1 MSIKLKRITTQYIP
15 FEDRIRLTG
24 ADEGGSTLTLWLTQ
38 RLINRLVVPL
48 CDGLDKQI
56 SPTPPKQTGA
66 AAVPSLQAH
75 MVQTFAQQKA
85 AAELPKGGPVVLAP
99 QSPAWLVE
107 TVVIKNMKNNIRMT
121 FKGLEAPQQ
130 AELTLSS
137 FELRQWLGIVFKQ
150 YKSAAWATQV
160 WPAWVEEASMPSAP
174 VQPSSLH

>member
-1 MSIKLKRITTQYIP
+1 MSIKLKRITTQFIP

-24 ADEGGSTLTLWLTQ
+24 ADESGATLTLWLTQ

-56 SPTPPKQTGA
+56 TPPPKKAGA
-66 AAVPSLQAH
+66 PSVPSLQVH

-85 AAELPKGGPVVLAP
+85 AAELPKGAAVVIAP

-107 TVVIKNMKNNIRMT
+107 TVVIKNMKSSIRMT
-121 FKGLEAPQQ
+121 FKGLEAAQQ
-130 AELTLSS
+130 AELTLST

>member
-1 MSIKLKRITTQYIP
+1 MSIKLKRITTQFIP

-24 ADEGGSTLTLWLTQ
+24 SDEAGATLTLWLTQ

-56 SPTPPKQTGA
+56 TPPPKKSGA
-66 AAVPSLQAH
+66 PAVPALQVH

-85 AAELPKGGPVVLAP
+85 AAELPKGAAVVLAP

-107 TVVIKNMKNNIRMT
+107 TVVIKNMKNSIRMT
-121 FKGLEAPQQ
+121 FKGLEAPQL
-130 AELTLSS
+130 AELTLST